1 LPLFIFPC
9 SCVNHESYTWP
20 LLAPLEGRLV
30 GTAALSKPERP
41 VYPALSQS
49 RPKWL
54 VAASGKGGTT
64 KTTTSLNLATVA
76 AASGLTVG
84 LLDTDEQ
91 RTLTK
96 WHIRRSQVG
105 YNLPSIQIF
114 SIPLVDIARGLKTV
128 DDTEGLDLIIVD
140 TPPGLDQHSK
150 IRTLLARADFVLVPT
165 TQSTADTDSAIE
177 FMLVVASLKV
187 KAAFLLSRTNQRWSS
202 HRTARRLLNRVA
214 PLCPIDIRQ
223 LRDIEATH
231 DHGLGVNEF
240 GGAKGVE
247 DVEAVWDYIRKEL
260 GL

>member
-1 LPLFIFPC
+1 
-9 SCVNHESYTWP
+9 
-20 LLAPLEGRLV
+20 V
-30 GTAALSKPERP
+30 GTVTRTRTGPTAFSK
-41 VYPALSQS
+41 VSSS
-49 RPKWL
+49 RPRWL

-76 AASGLTVG
+76 AASGLAVG

-96 WHIRRSQVG
+96 WHVRRGQAGLDLPMIR
-105 YNLPSIQIF
+105 IF
-114 SIPLVDIARGLKTV
+114 SVPLVDIGRGLRTV
-128 DDTEGLDLIIVD
+128 DETEGLDLVIVD
-140 TPPGLDQHSK
+140 TPPGLEQQSK
-150 IRTLLARADFVLVPT
+150 IRTLLTRADFVLVPT

-187 KAAFLLSRTNQRWSS
+187 KAAFLLSRTNQRWGS
-202 HRTARRLLNRVA
+202 HRAAKRLLNRVA
-214 PLCPIDIRQ
+214 PLCPVDIRQ

-240 GGAKGVE
+240 GGAKGV
-247 DVEAVWDYIRKEL
+247 DDIEAVWDYVRKEL

>member
-1 LPLFIFPC
+1 
-9 SCVNHESYTWP
+9 V
-20 LLAPLEGRLV
+20 EGRLIEA
-30 GTAALSKPERP
+30 AALSKPEG
-41 VYPALSQS
+41 VIFPALTRS

-76 AASGLTVG
+76 AASGLVVG

-96 WHIRRSQVG
+96 WHVRRSQVG
-105 YNLPSIQIF
+105 FDLPSIHIF
-114 SIPLVDIARGLKTV
+114 SVPLVDIGRGLREV
-128 DDTEGLDLIIVD
+128 DDTQGLDLVIVD
-140 TPPGLDQHSK
+140 TPPGLDQQSK

-177 FMLVVASLKV
+177 FMLVVAALKV
-187 KAAFLLSRTNQRWSS
+187 KAAFLLSRTNPRWGS
-202 HRTARRLLNRVA
+202 HRTAKRLLNRVA
-214 PLCPIDIRQ
+214 RLCPVDIRQ

-240 GGAKGVE
+240 GGAKGAE